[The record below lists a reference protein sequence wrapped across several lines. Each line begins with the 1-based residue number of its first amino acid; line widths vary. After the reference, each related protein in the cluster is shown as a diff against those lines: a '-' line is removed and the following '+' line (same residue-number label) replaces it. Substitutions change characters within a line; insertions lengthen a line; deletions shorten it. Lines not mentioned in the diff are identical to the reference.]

1 MFLLVEVQAF
11 PGARPQHAVVD
22 AKKAKNA
29 LDAENIIRAYAVNYA
44 KLDEPELNF
53 VEYLDECGIQTLDY
67 ETVYVDFAKK
77 KVLVNGR

>member
-1 MFLLVEVQAF
+1 MILLVEVQAF

-22 AKKAKNA
+22 AKKAKTVQ
-29 LDAENIIRAYAVNYA
+29 DAENIIRAYAVNYA

-53 VEYLDECGIQTLDY
+53 VEYLDECGIQTVES
-67 ETVYVDFAKK
+67 ETMYVDFGKK